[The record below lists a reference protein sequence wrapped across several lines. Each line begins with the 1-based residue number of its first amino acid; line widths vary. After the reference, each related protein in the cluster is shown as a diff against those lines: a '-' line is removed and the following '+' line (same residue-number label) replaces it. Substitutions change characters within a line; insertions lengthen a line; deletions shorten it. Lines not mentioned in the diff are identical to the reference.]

1 MASCRRLVCRRQPPD
16 AASAAQI
23 LMKPAAI
30 TEKAMLMRV
39 RECGDRILVELDGV
53 DGRQQAVL
61 RALDAY
67 RRGGHSDEALAVAD
81 VTVRTCSKAMR
92 ISLRARQ
99 GQPVTADT
107 VYRCLREGLYPQPLA
122 AEPA

>member
-1 MASCRRLVCRRQPPD
+1 
-16 AASAAQI
+16 
-23 LMKPAAI
+23 
-30 TEKAMLMRV
+30 MLMRV